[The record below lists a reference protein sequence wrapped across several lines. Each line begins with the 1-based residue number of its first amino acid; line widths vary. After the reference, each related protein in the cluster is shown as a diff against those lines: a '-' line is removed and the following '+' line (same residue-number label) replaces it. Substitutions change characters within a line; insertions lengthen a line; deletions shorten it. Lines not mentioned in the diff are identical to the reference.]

1 MDKKSLKAR
10 GGFVSGKPI
19 KRSVEWAHVTPE
31 GEDVVDK
38 FDIYIYPRS
47 AGVMNQI
54 RTLAKEGKDERLLTI
69 SACVGLGID
78 GQERISY
85 EEAQEL
91 DDGLQ
96 LVLVSAV
103 MLFWA
108 AKADPKNSPPPTNS
122 GTTSPD
128 SSAAAP
134 SLS

>member
-10 GGFVSGKPI
+10 GGFVSGKPVR
-19 KRSVEWAHVTPE
+19 RSIEWAHITPE

-38 FDIYIYPRS
+38 FDIHIYPRS
-47 AGVMNQI
+47 AGTMNQI

-69 SACVGLGID
+69 SACIGLG
-78 GQERISY
+78 ERGEERLSY
-85 EEAQEL
+85 EEAHEL

-103 MLFWA
+103 MVFWA
-108 AKADPKNSPPPTNS
+108 AKADPKNSRPPTNS

-134 SLS
+134 LPN